1 MVLPL
6 LGSFLMSSMAP
17 ALAAGTGMAFLGNPL
32 VAGAVGSGLGSL
44 AQGDSFDEALST
56 GVMSFMGGKLLSGFG
71 STPASMAR
79 ASEFA
84 KGTAGLEN
92 LTAQG
97 VTDPNALAAANAKP
111 MYGKVTDMAAGFKG
125 NLPQGI
131 GGAIDDAANIV
142 KANPMAALGSAAGTT
157 LAQEGIMAAKEMQQ
171 NQNKTPYQRTE
182 TQPYPQNVSF
192 PGQGYVGGVSPEH
205 NYGFVNP
212 MASQLNT
219 QVLKGGGVVGVSGD
233 NYKRIMQKRAEVTQ
247 PQRKFV
253 GGMLQRR
260 MAPPNMGSPF
270 EIMGQH
276 ISSRLQQ
283 NAAEGVGPFVQEVET
298 MAKERFGDDI
308 VGSPTR
314 GQAVGFGG
322 IKGGADKKNQ
332 LIEAMKA
339 KGGDPSVGI
348 AQALPFGNSITD
360 RIKKYDPTYIMAE
373 GGAVEVE
380 MSAQEEIMGG
390 NEKDVIVNAVNA
402 IKGLMPEDQA
412 AVALAMFVQEYG
424 KEALESLVDDVRSG
438 EYENVGGKA
447 NGMID
452 GGGDGMSDS
461 VPATIDGQED
471 LLVSKDEYVVDAP
484 TVSMIGNGSSDAG
497 AKKLDKMREEVR
509 KAATGSRIQP
519 KQIDAEGIMG
529 AALS

>member
-17 ALAAGTGMAFLGNPL
+17 ALAAGTGMAFLSNPL

-71 STPASMAR
+71 STPASMSR

-84 KGTAGLEN
+84 EGAGLKN
-92 LTAQG
+92 LTAAPQG
-97 VTDPNALAAANAKP
+97 VTDPTALAAANAKP
-111 MYGKVTDMAAGFKG
+111 MFGKAVVDGGFQA

-131 GGAIDDAANIV
+131 GGAIDDAFNIV

-182 TQPYPQNVSF
+182 TQPYPQNVNF
-192 PGQGYVGGVSPEH
+192 PGQGYVGGVSPEY
-205 NYGFVNP
+205 NYGFVNH

-219 QVLKGGGVVGVSGD
+219 QVLKGGGVVDVSGD

-247 PQRKFV
+247 PQKMYI
-253 GGMLQRR
+253 GGMMQRR

-283 NAAEGVGPFVQEVET
+283 NAAEGVGPFVEEVET

-322 IKGGADKKNQ
+322 IKGGADRKNQ

-348 AQALPFGNSITD
+348 QQPFGNSITD
-360 RIKKYDPTYIMAE
+360 RIKKFDPTYVMAE

-380 MSAQEEIMGG
+380 MSAEEEIMGG

-412 AVALAMFVQEYG
+412 AIALAMFVQEYG
-424 KEALESLVDDVRSG
+424 KEALEALVDDVRSG

-447 NGMID
+447 DGMID

-484 TVSMIGNGSSDAG
+484 TVAMIGNGSSDAG

>member
-32 VAGAVGSGLGSL
+32 VASAVGSGLGSL

-71 STPASMAR
+71 STAAGNAR
-79 ASEFA
+79 AAEVA
-84 KGTAGLEN
+84 KSAGLEN
-92 LTAQG
+92 I
-97 VTDPNALAAANAKP
+97 AAANAKP
-111 MYGKVTDMAAGFKG
+111 VFGKVPDMAAGFKG
-125 NLPQGI
+125 NLPQGM
-131 GGAIDDAANIV
+131 GGTFADAANIV

-171 NQNKTPYQRTE
+171 NQDKTPYQRTE

-192 PGQGYVGGVSPEH
+192 PGQGYVGGVSPEY

-219 QVLKGGGVVGVSGD
+219 QVLKGGGVVDVSGD

-247 PQRKFV
+247 PQKMYI
-253 GGMLQRR
+253 GGMMQRR

-270 EIMGQH
+270 QIMGQH
-276 ISSRLQQ
+276 IASRLQQ
-283 NAAEGVGPFVQEVET
+283 NAAEGVGPFVEEVET

-322 IKGGADKKNQ
+322 IKGGAGKRDE
-332 LIEAMKA
+332 LIRAMEA

-348 AQALPFGNSITD
+348 QQGFPFGNSITN
-360 RIKKYDPTYIMAE
+360 KMAE

-380 MSAQEEIMGG
+380 MSAEEEIMGG
-390 NEKDVIVNAVNA
+390 NEKDIIVNAVNA
-402 IKGLMPEDQA
+402 VKGNLPEEQA
-412 AVALAMFVQEYG
+412 SIALAMFVQQYG
-424 KEALESLVDDVRSG
+424 EDALRQLISDTQEGKFDDI
-438 EYENVGGKA
+438 GGKA
-447 NGMID
+447 DGMID

-484 TVSMIGNGSSDAG
+484 TVAMIGNGSSDAG

>member
-32 VAGAVGSGLGSL
+32 VAGAIGSGLGSL
-44 AQGDSFDEALST
+44 AQGDSFDEAVST

-71 STPASMAR
+71 STAASNAR
-79 ASEFA
+79 AAEFA
-84 KGTAGLEN
+84 KGAGLEN
-92 LTAQG
+92 IAAQG
-97 VTDPNALAAANAKP
+97 VTDPAALTAANAKP
-111 MYGKVTDMAAGFKG
+111 MFGKVPDMAAGFQG
-125 NLPQGI
+125 NLPQGME
-131 GGAIDDAANIV
+131 GTFADAANIV
-142 KANPMAALGSAAGTT
+142 KANPMMALGSAAGTT
-157 LAQEGIMAAKEMQQ
+157 LQQEGIKAAKAMQQ
-171 NQNKTPYQRTE
+171 GSSEEPYQRTE
-182 TQPYPQNVSF
+182 TLPYQQNISF

-212 MASQLNT
+212 LASQLNT
-219 QVLKGGGVVGVSGD
+219 QVLKGGGVVDVSGD

-247 PQRKFV
+247 PQKMYI
-253 GGMLQRR
+253 GGMMQRR

-322 IKGGADKKNQ
+322 IKGGADKRNQ

-348 AQALPFGNSITD
+348 AQATPFGNSITD
-360 RIKKYDPTYIMAE
+360 RIKKYDPTHIMAE

-380 MSAQEEIMGG
+380 MSAEEEIMGG

-447 NGMID
+447 DGMID

-484 TVSMIGNGSSDAG
+484 TVAMIGNGSSDAG